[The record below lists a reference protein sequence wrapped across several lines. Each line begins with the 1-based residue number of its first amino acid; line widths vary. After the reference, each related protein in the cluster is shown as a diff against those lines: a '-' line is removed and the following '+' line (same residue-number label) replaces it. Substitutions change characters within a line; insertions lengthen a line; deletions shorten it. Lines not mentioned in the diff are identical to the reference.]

1 MGSPEKAM
9 DFEAMVA
16 QAEAAVAALSASYH
30 GQLAS
35 DVKAL
40 SGMWDSL
47 EQGRPV
53 REVLAEIQSLAHNI
67 KGQGGSFGYDLVTSV
82 GASLCGY
89 IRHAERKSADELN
102 IVHAHIK
109 ILKMIADND
118 ISGSGGDTG
127 ARIIAKLA
135 ALTK

>member
-1 MGSPEKAM
+1 MGSPEKAV

-16 QAEAAVAALSASYH
+16 QAEAAVAALAASYR
-30 GQLAS
+30 GQLMS
-35 DVKAL
+35 DVKTLLA
-40 SGMWDSL
+40 MWGGL

-53 REVLAEIQSLAHNI
+53 TEVLAEIQALAHNI

-82 GASLCGY
+82 GASLCDY
-89 IRHAERKSADELN
+89 IRNAERSSVDELN
-102 IVHAHIK
+102 IIHAHIK

-118 ISGSGGDTG
+118 ISGTGGDTG
-127 ARIIAKLA
+127 ARIIVKLA

>member
-1 MGSPEKAM
+1 MGSPEKAV

-16 QAEAAVAALSASYH
+16 QAEAAVAALSASYY
-30 GQLAS
+30 GQLTS
-35 DVKAL
+35 DVKTL
-40 SGMWDSL
+40 SEIWEGLD
-47 EQGRPV
+47 QGVPV
-53 REVLAEIQSLAHNI
+53 ADVMARIQSLAHNI

-82 GASLCGY
+82 GASLCDY
-89 IRHAERKSADELN
+89 IRNGERKSVDEMN

-118 ISGSGGDTG
+118 ISGTGGDTG

-135 ALTK
+135 ALTQ

>member
-1 MGSPEKAM
+1 MGSPEKAI

-16 QAEAAVAALSASYH
+16 QAEAAVAALSASYY
-30 GQLAS
+30 GQLTS
-35 DVKAL
+35 DVKTL

-53 REVLAEIQSLAHNI
+53 PEVLAEIQSLAHNI

-82 GASLCGY
+82 GASLCDY
-89 IRHAERKSADELN
+89 IRHAERRSVDELN

-118 ISGSGGDTG
+118 ISGTGGDTG

-135 ALTK
+135 ALTQ